1 MRYLINFLTIC
12 ILLGCNN
19 STTRISAIELNDSA
33 LAITNHFE
41 DTSKYEQAIALLNQ
55 AIKKDSTIFDLYKNK
70 YFFEFT
76 LGNYKAALKTNNRLI
91 AFRPDSADL
100 YFQAAIFEQY
110 FQDTVLAHKS
120 FERAALLYKK
130 TLDTMNAK
138 SPYYFYDWRL
148 WACSMIMIGQESK
161 IHEFLKENCTNS
173 IDSTIYHPEMLSKT
187 KLELRQ
193 VMNKQLTNLQYR
205 R

>member
-1 MRYLINFLTIC
+1 MRHLIIFLPIC
-12 ILLGCNN
+12 ILFGCNN
-19 STTRISAIELNDSA
+19 SAKRISAIELNDSA
-33 LAITNHFE
+33 VAITKHFE

-55 AIKKDSTIFDLYKNK
+55 AIKQDSTIFDLYKNK
-70 YFFEFT
+70 YFFEVT
-76 LGNYKAALKTNNRLI
+76 LGNYKSALNTNNRLI

-100 YFQAAIFEQY
+100 FFQAATFEQF
-110 FQDTVLAHKS
+110 FQDTILAQKS
-120 FERAALLYKK
+120 FERAAILYKK

-148 WACSMIMIGQESK
+148 WACSMIMIGQESI
-161 IHEFLKENCTNS
+161 IHEFLKENCTNK

-187 KLELRQ
+187 KQELKQ